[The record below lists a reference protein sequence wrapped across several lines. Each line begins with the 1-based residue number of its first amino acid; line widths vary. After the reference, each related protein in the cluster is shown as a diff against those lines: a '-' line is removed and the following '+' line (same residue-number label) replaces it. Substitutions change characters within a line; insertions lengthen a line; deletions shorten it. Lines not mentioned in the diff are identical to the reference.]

1 MASRIFGRA
10 TPAGGAT
17 GKAAP
22 AGIVPE
28 DAADTRAQWQI
39 DLDQVGFIRRLFL
52 ARKWYGGDWWFV
64 AISALLLLFVIT
76 VGVFPQWFAPY
87 DPRAEVG
94 PSLLAP
100 GEAPDAYVLVV
111 RTDSGANALRDV
123 ATNDYR
129 LGYLVGTP
137 ASEALRDGLDRLTDE
152 AREAGS
158 DARFQ
163 PRKSR
168 YETLEE
174 GLADVEAGEINA
186 FVVNA
191 SDAKAAMGDFPALRI
206 ADEAVK
212 SENSKGFDLGTN
224 QIGQDVL
231 SRIIWG
237 TRIAL
242 IVGLSSALAALVLGV
257 PLGLISGFVGG
268 WLDRVLTL
276 LMDAMYA
283 FPGLILAIAI
293 AAVLGA
299 GIGNVIVAIAVLYV
313 PTYFRI
319 VRGQT
324 LSVKEELYVEGA
336 RSLGASPLSILGRYI
351 FPNVIPS
358 VVIIFSVNVADAILT
373 EAGLS
378 FLGFGLP
385 PDTPDWG
392 IDLARGQDYI
402 RRAPWLIAIPGA
414 MVTMVTLS
422 FSLLGESLSE
432 ILNPRLAE
440 L

>member
-1 MASRIFGRA
+1 MTTSQE
-10 TPAGGAT
+10 TV
-17 GKAAP
+17 AAP
-22 AGIVPE
+22 SVP
-28 DAADTRAQWQI
+28 QWQI
-39 DLDQVGFIRRLFL
+39 DLDRVGFVRRLFM
-52 ARKWYGGDWWFV
+52 ARRWYGGDWWFV
-64 AISALLLLFVIT
+64 VISACLLAFVIT
-76 VGVFPQWFAPY
+76 VGVAPQWFAPY

-94 PSLLAP
+94 PSLLSP
-100 GEAPDAYVLVV
+100 GEKPLAFVLVV
-111 RTDSGANALRDV
+111 PEASGAESLKEV
-123 ATNDYR
+123 ATRDHTI
-129 LGYLVGTP
+129 GYLVGTP
-137 ASEALRDGLDRLTDE
+137 ASQALREGLNDLTSE
-152 AREAGS
+152 ARAAGTFE
-158 DARFQ
+158 RYQ
-163 PRKSR
+163 PRRVR
-168 YETLEE
+168 YETIEE
-174 GLADVEAGEINA
+174 AMVALEAGELNG
-186 FVVNA
+186 FVAA
-191 SDAKAAMGDFPALRI
+191 SDLVDAAITDFPSLTVTGSVK
-206 ADEAVK
+206 DEAT
-212 SENSKGFDLGTN
+212 KGFIFGTN

-242 IVGLSSALAALVLGV
+242 IVGLSSAVAALVLGV

-268 WLDRVLTL
+268 TLDRVLTL
-276 LMDAMYA
+276 LMDSMYS

-336 RSLGASPLSILGRYI
+336 RSLGASPATILWRYI

-392 IDLARGQDYI
+392 IDLARGQDYV
-402 RRAPWLIAIPGA
+402 RRAPWLIAVPGA
-414 MVTMVTLS
+414 MVSLVTLS
-422 FSLLGESLSE
+422 FSMLGESLSE

>member
-1 MASRIFGRA
+1 MESKKINKENVP
-10 TPAGGAT
+10 TPDE
-17 GKAAP
+17 
-22 AGIVPE
+22 VPE
-28 DAADTRAQWQI
+28 WLL
-39 DLDQVGFIRRLFL
+39 DLDNVGFVRKLFL

-64 AISALLLLFVIT
+64 AISAVLLLFFIF

-87 DPRAEVG
+87 DPREEVG

-100 GEAPDAYVLVV
+100 GE
-111 RTDSGANALRDV
+111 R
-123 ATNDYR
+123 
-129 LGYLVGTP
+129 P
-137 ASEALRDGLDRLTDE
+137 ASYLLVTPIESGDIRFRDIADRTNNIGFIIGSAASQAMREVTDE
-152 AREAGS
+152 LNEEAPEGV
-158 DARFQ
+158 RYQ
-163 PRKSR
+163 PRQQR

-174 GLADVEAGEINA
+174 GLQSLADGEIDG
-186 FVVNA
+186 FIA
-191 SDAKAAMGDFPALRI
+191 SPEELGETLAGFPTLQIGSTLR
-206 ADEAVK
+206 E
-212 SENSKGFDLGTN
+212 EGERGFLFGTN
-224 QIGQDVL
+224 QIGQDIL

-242 IVGLSSALAALVLGV
+242 IVGLSSALVSFIVGV

-268 WLDRVLTL
+268 PFDRILTL
-276 LMDAMYA
+276 LMDSLYS
-283 FPGLILAIAI
+283 FPGLILAISI

-299 GIGNVIVAIAVLYV
+299 GIGNIIVSIAVLYV

-324 LSVKEELYVEGA
+324 LSVKEELYVDAA
-336 RSLGASPLSILGRYI
+336 RSIGTKWITILRKYI

-358 VVIIFSVNVADAILT
+358 VVIIFSVNVGDAILT

-392 IDLARGQDYI
+392 IDLARGQDYV
-402 RRAPWLIAIPGA
+402 RRAWWLITYPGL

-422 FSLLGESLSE
+422 FSMLGESLSE
-432 ILNPRLAE
+432 ILNPRLTE
-440 L
+440 R

>member
-1 MASRIFGRA
+1 MSEENI
-10 TPAGGAT
+10 TKTNDIP
-17 GKAAP
+17 
-22 AGIVPE
+22 
-28 DAADTRAQWQI
+28 DWQLE
-39 DLDQVGFIRRLFL
+39 LDRVGFVRRMLL

-64 AISALLLLFVIT
+64 VISAALLIFVII
-76 VGVFPQWFAPY
+76 VGVFPQWFSPH

-94 PSLLAP
+94 PSLLSP
-100 GEAPDAYVLVV
+100 GEPPSGYVLVADL
-111 RTDSGANALRDV
+111 DSGVQRLRDIG
-123 ATNDYR
+123 TNENHI
-129 LGYLVGTP
+129 GFVVGTP
-137 ASEALRDGLDRLTDE
+137 ASQALREAVTAISETDDIRYQPRPQRFETIDEALTALSNAEIDAVVATPDE
-152 AREAGS
+152 
-158 DARFQ
+158 
-163 PRKSR
+163 
-168 YETLEE
+168 LEPILP
-174 GLADVEAGEINA
+174 GYDNLGIV
-186 FVVNA
+186 
-191 SDAKAAMGDFPALRI
+191 SALRED
-206 ADEAVK
+206 AT
-212 SENSKGFDLGTN
+212 SGFVMGTN

-242 IVGLSSALAALVLGV
+242 IVGLSSAIVALFFGV
-257 PLGLISGFVGG
+257 PLGLISGFVSGPF
-268 WLDRVLTL
+268 DRVMTL
-276 LMDAMYA
+276 FMDSMYA

-293 AAVLGA
+293 AAVLGP
-299 GIGNVIVAIAVLYV
+299 GIGNIIVAIAVLYV

-324 LSVKEELYVEGA
+324 LSVKQELYVEAA
-336 RSLGASPLSILGRYI
+336 RSLGASWWTILWKYI

-402 RRAPWLIAIPGA
+402 RRAWWLITFPGI
-414 MVTMVTLS
+414 MVSLVTLS
-422 FSLLGESLSE
+422 FSMFGESLAE

-440 L
+440 T

>member
-1 MASRIFGRA
+1 
-10 TPAGGAT
+10 
-17 GKAAP
+17 
-22 AGIVPE
+22 
-28 DAADTRAQWQI
+28 
-39 DLDQVGFIRRLFL
+39 LDKVGFVRKLFL

-64 AISALLLLFVIT
+64 VISAVLLIFIII
-76 VGVFPQWFAPY
+76 VGIFPQWFAPY

-100 GEAPDAYVLVV
+100 GEPPLSYMLITPVESGEIRFRDIAD
-111 RTDSGANALRDV
+111 RTNNIGFIIGS
-123 ATNDYR
+123 
-129 LGYLVGTP
+129 P
-137 ASEALRDGLDRLTDE
+137 ASQAM
-152 AREAGS
+152 REAVDELNDTAPEGV
-158 DARFQ
+158 RYQ
-163 PRKSR
+163 PRQQR

-174 GLADVEAGEINA
+174 GLQSLDAGEIDG
-186 FVVNA
+186 FIA
-191 SDAKAAMGDFPALRI
+191 SPEELGESLDDFPSLQVISTLR
-206 ADEAVK
+206 E
-212 SENSKGFDLGTN
+212 EGEKGFVFGTN
-224 QIGQDVL
+224 QIGQDIL

-242 IVGLSSALAALVLGV
+242 IVGLSSAVVSFVVGV

-268 WLDRVLTL
+268 PFDRVLTL
-276 LMDAMYA
+276 LMDSLYS

-299 GIGNVIVAIAVLYV
+299 GIGNIIVSIAVLYV

-324 LSVKEELYVEGA
+324 LSVKKELYVEAA
-336 RSLGASPLSILGRYI
+336 RSLGTKWWTILRKYI

-358 VVIIFSVNVADAILT
+358 VVIIFSVNVGDAILT

-392 IDLARGQDYI
+392 IDLARGQDYV
-402 RRAPWLIAIPGA
+402 RRAWWLITYPGL
-414 MVTMVTLS
+414 MVSLVTLS
-422 FSLLGESLSE
+422 FSMLGESLSE
-432 ILNPRLAE
+432 ILNPRLTE
-440 L
+440 R